1 MPNDKY
7 TTLRDENEMIIV
19 CEQALKN
26 TLITQ
31 NKPAGVYM
39 FADHDLINS
48 IDFAYDLYQLKYLDR
63 FRHTMNELQ
72 SFVQSMRLDVEINI
86 YVLTDDHQFYYF
98 DDV

>member
-1 MPNDKY
+1 MPNDTY

-19 CEQALKN
+19 CEQALKK

-48 IDFAYDLYQLKYLDR
+48 IDFAYELYQQNFLDR
-63 FRHTMNELQ
+63 FKKVMSELQ
-72 SFVQSMRLDVEINI
+72 SLTQSMRLDVEISI
-86 YVLTDDHQFYYF
+86 YVLTDDNQFYYF
-98 DDV
+98 DDI